1 MTAKNLETRLSAL
14 ERAASSAKGFDPERY
29 ALLRKYVTV
38 AAFHAGGWQ
47 SHESEAQAF
56 ARALNLDA
64 ASLKRKLAEEPITIW
79 AEVHDLVATFIASKG
94 MTLDE
99 LHAAALGA
107 RKQ

>member
-14 ERAASSAKGFDPERY
+14 EKAAASVRGFDPERL
-29 ALLRKYVTV
+29 ALLRKYMTV

-64 ASLKRKLAEEPITIW
+64 ASLKRKLAEEPNIIW
-79 AEVHDLVATFIASKG
+79 AEVLNLVAAFIASTG
-94 MTLDE
+94 STLDE
-99 LHAAALGA
+99 LYGAALGA